1 MRNAAIFSFVRV
13 SENSMVAS
21 VRIARWLHEF
31 LDAPLVWDE
40 SIGDMRDLD
49 TLVIV
54 NGAYGFSK
62 CLEPLSHAILGAR
75 QIVWVQNDYTIIP
88 PKDEGDAQS
97 PFRRAFVM
105 RKERGD
111 RPVSFWSTCHKWSER
126 PGSSYVNWN
135 ALTFDP
141 KYDPKEI
148 TRRRKS
154 ASDHL
159 FYYGSFRDG
168 SGKSSRVPL
177 FDRYFK
183 DPRVPTKVSS
193 PVGKF
198 EERYPGI
205 VPMGAITENFYVEL
219 GIKGLGLYIEDRKS
233 SEEFHSPANRFY
245 EMLSAGL
252 PMVFAPECGSM
263 LRKAGFN
270 PEPYVARNPREIE
283 RLMARREEIGSQQR
297 AEWVPDKL
305 HFRNVLINQVCAARE
320 ALYK

>member
-1 MRNAAIFSFVRV
+1 VRNAAIFSFVKV
-13 SENSMVAS
+13 SDNSMVAS

-31 LDAPLVWDE
+31 LDAPLIWDE
-40 SIGDMRDLD
+40 GIGECKDLGV
-49 TLVIV
+49 LVIV

-62 CLEPLSHAILGAR
+62 CLEPLSRAILGAER
-75 QIVWVQNDYTIIP
+75 IVWVQNDYTIIP

-97 PFRRAFVM
+97 PFRRAFVT

-141 KYDPKEI
+141 SYDLKVI
-148 TRRRKS
+148 ARRRKS
-154 ASDHL
+154 ANDQL

-183 DPRVPTKVSS
+183 DPKVPTKVSS
-193 PVGKF
+193 PVKKF

-205 VPMGAITENFYVEL
+205 VPMGAITENFYEAL
-219 GIKGLGLYIEDRKS
+219 GTKGLGLYIEDRKS

-252 PMVFAPECGSM
+252 PMVFAPECGTM
-263 LRKAGFN
+263 LRKAGYN
-270 PEPYVARNPREIE
+270 PEPYVVRNAREVEGFMRK
-283 RLMARREEIGSQQR
+283 REEIGAQQR
-297 AEWVPDKL
+297 AEWIPDKL
-305 HFRNVLINQVCAARE
+305 HFRDTLINQVCAARE
-320 ALYK
+320 ALFK